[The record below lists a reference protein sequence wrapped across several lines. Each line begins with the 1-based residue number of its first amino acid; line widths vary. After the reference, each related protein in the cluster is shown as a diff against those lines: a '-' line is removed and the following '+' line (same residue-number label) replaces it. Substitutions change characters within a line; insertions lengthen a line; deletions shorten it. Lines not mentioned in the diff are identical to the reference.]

1 MIIETIGINKVI
13 SDHSAN
19 IGRKLAFADDIIS
32 IFMPLFSEEIDRKK
46 RILENTKE
54 DYQHLK
60 QVIAEGKNT
69 LKKINFA
76 LKKERLVRAILIEI
90 NKMTSTDVLYGNNKQ
105 IVINLLSNIETLDV
119 DDLVG
124 ELDKLRKLLSKK

>member
-1 MIIETIGINKVI
+1 MIIETIGVNKVI

-46 RILENTKE
+46 RILENTRK

-60 QVIAEGKNT
+60 QAIAESKNT

-76 LKKERLVRAILIEI
+76 LKKERSVRAILIEI
-90 NKMTSTDVLYGNNKQ
+90 NKMIY
-105 IVINLLSNIETLDV
+105 
-119 DDLVG
+119 
-124 ELDKLRKLLSKK
+124 

>member
-1 MIIETIGINKVI
+1 MIIETIGVNKVI

-46 RILENTKE
+46 RILENTRK

-60 QVIAEGKNT
+60 QAIAESKNT

-76 LKKERLVRAILIEI
+76 LKKERSVRAILIEI
-90 NKMTSTDVLYGNNKQ
+90 NKMISTDVLYGNNKQ
-105 IVINLLSNIETLDV
+105 IVINLLSNIETLDA

>member
-1 MIIETIGINKVI
+1 MIIETIGVNKVI